1 MVHLVCSVYV
11 VQPNNET
18 DQRNQMN
25 VCSILLE
32 SGCDVGLRDT
42 PTLDPVSANI
52 RLRLFHKG
60 DEQIGGD
67 G

>member
-1 MVHLVCSVYV
+1 
-11 VQPNNET
+11 
-18 DQRNQMN
+18 MN
-25 VCSILLE
+25 VCSIMLE